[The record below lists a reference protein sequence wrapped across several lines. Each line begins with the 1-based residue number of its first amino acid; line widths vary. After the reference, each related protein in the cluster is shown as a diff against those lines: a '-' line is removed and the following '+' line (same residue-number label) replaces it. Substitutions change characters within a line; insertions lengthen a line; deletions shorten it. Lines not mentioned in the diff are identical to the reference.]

1 MLYPDNRIQPVTQS
15 ADYAEVT
22 PKSPISATFKVAP
35 GLSDMLSGY
44 ARRQAAERN
53 TTLPEAVAAEPL
65 PYSGKERRKLSRRIH
80 QADGMLDTR
89 SGRDRRK
96 FQTTPDG
103 KPLNIND
110 EA

>member
-15 ADYAEVT
+15 TDYAEVT

-44 ARRQAAERN
+44 ARGRATGRKTA
-53 TTLPEAVAAEPL
+53 LPEAVAAEPL
-65 PYSGKERRKLSRRIH
+65 LYTGKERRKISRRIK
-80 QADGMLDTR
+80 QKDSMLDTR
-89 SGRDRRK
+89 SGRDRRAS
-96 FQTTPDG
+96 QTTLDG
-103 KPLNIND
+103 KLLNIND